1 MSVKKMGRMKE
12 MIKPSMYEKKSEHSI
27 QAAFFMNLALNQ
39 DKCPLLASN
48 LIFAVPNGGLRNK
61 RTAAGMKAEGVKE
74 GVADVLVLI
83 GSKGHTCLCLEF
95 KTQTGKQSKKQ
106 KEFQALIE
114 NQNGLY
120 KVVRCLRE
128 ATDAL
133 ADYLLLELNIY

>member
-1 MSVKKMGRMKE
+1 
-12 MIKPSMYEKKSEHSI
+12 MIRPSMYEKKSEHSI

-39 DKCPLLASN
+39 EKCPLLVSN

-83 GSKGHTCLCLEF
+83 GSKGYSCLALEF
-95 KTQTGKQSKKQ
+95 KTQIGKQTKKQ

-120 KVVRCLRE
+120 KVVRSLRG
-128 ATDAL
+128 ATDVL
-133 ADYLLLELNIY
+133 GSYLLLDLNIY